1 MTNTF
6 SIPVAV
12 AVALAC
18 ASTAGA
24 QQAEPKT
31 FAKPAVDA
39 ASCADVVW
47 QKEILAQYPNIAAA
61 CQEVVVSND
70 ARFARFSGEL
80 VQVNRDGSVRFEFED
95 REGHSIGKPT
105 TLQPAPTQRVLIE
118 GRRYKFS
125 ELVPGQKLN
134 IYVPEAGLAVA
145 TELGVPP
152 ASMARMVF
160 DESDAPANAPGEP
173 VRLAEAAPQPAQATP
188 QPAEA
193 QPERL
198 PDTAGWSPLLAFAGV
213 LALGG
218 GIALTARRRLRKP
231 VLA

>member
-24 QQAEPKT
+24 QQAEPRT

-95 REGHSIGKPT
+95 REGQSIGKPT

-160 DESDAPANAPGEP
+160 DESEAPAADASRQP

-188 QPAEA
+188 QEA

-218 GIALTARRRLRKP
+218 GLVLMARRRLRKP
-231 VLA
+231 VVA